1 MLQFLRPVC
10 LVVALASASVAAA
23 QSLDLYEG
31 ETEVADQSEAERNA
45 GLARILAGV
54 IARLASDPS
63 EDAAASIDGLTASA
77 PAMVQQYRYRPD
89 VDTSNG
95 AIAHRPIRVDRFE
108 DRETGG
114 EGKR

>member
-63 EDAAASIDGLTASA
+63 EAAAASIDGLTAGSEE
-77 PAMVQQYRYRPD
+77 Q
-89 VDTSNG
+89 TSELQALMRNSD
-95 AIAHRPIRVDRFE
+95 AVFCLKKTNTQH
-108 DRETGG
+108 
-114 EGKR
+114 